1 MAEDHHH
8 LMRFGERVR
17 RYRVSRGLTQSQ
29 LADAVGLD
37 RKTVNRLESGQYSTS
52 LRNVFRIATALGFFP
67 ARLFDS
73 DQAADDDPLQSAG

>member
-1 MAEDHHH
+1 MSEDHHH
-8 LMRFGERVR
+8 LTQFGERVR

-29 LADAVGLD
+29 LADEVGLD

-52 LRNVFRIATALGFFP
+52 LRNVFRIATALGVLP

-73 DQAADDDPLQSAG
+73 DQAAEDDPLQSAS